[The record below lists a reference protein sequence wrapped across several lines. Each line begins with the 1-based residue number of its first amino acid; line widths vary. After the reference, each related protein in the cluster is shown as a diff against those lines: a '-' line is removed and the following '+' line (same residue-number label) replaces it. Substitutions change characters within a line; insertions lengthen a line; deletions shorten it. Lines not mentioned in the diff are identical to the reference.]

1 MYFLTLSCDSY
12 KTWHI
17 WTLMWFQRTY
27 WNQLIMTLD
36 LYGKDQK
43 LAHSSVFIWS
53 IFRQWLYS
61 SICTA
66 WHIHYSLSFPLFLL
80 YIYKVSSQQ
89 LFKSCHCI
97 QQICIFSMWIST
109 FLWFLALSFNYT
121 NQNGVA
127 HSLFY
132 SNCFREYLVSC
143 VWSLPGILKI
153 IIIKNLYHHSTH
165 FFQNIV
171 L

>member
-17 WTLMWFQRTY
+17 RTLMWFQRTY

-66 WHIHYSLSFPLFLL
+66 WHIHYSLSFPLFPL

-109 FLWFLALSFNYT
+109 FLWFSALFFNYT
-121 NQNGVA
+121 NQNCMA
-127 HSLFY
+127 YSLFC
-132 SNCFREYLVSC
+132 SNCFREFIFPVSGFC
-143 VWSLPGILKI
+143 PAYWK
-153 IIIKNLYHHSTH
+153 
-165 FFQNIV
+165 
-171 L
+171 